1 MLLFSWNVFQQ
12 RVLAVYFD
20 LITAVN
26 TTTTTAAAAA
36 ILKKIVWQNARAL
49 FGSILTC

>member
-1 MLLFSWNVFQQ
+1 MLLFFWNFLQQ

-20 LITAVN
+20 LIAAVN
-26 TTTTTAAAAA
+26 TTTTAAAA